1 MDDEDEDDVDDDV
14 TDDDDDDK
22 DSDDYLKLISRKI
35 VVLERDSGTR
45 LRSSVKRKFPSRL
58 SKEQNK

>member
-1 MDDEDEDDVDDDV
+1 MDDEDEEDVDDDV
-14 TDDDDDDK
+14 TDDDDDK

-58 SKEQNK
+58 SKQQNK

>member
-1 MDDEDEDDVDDDV
+1 MDDEDEEDVDDDV
-14 TDDDDDDK
+14 TDDDDDK
-22 DSDDYLKLISRKI
+22 DSVDYLKLISRKI